1 MNRNHIKYLLIFLL
15 ITNNSILKSKDFSG
29 YCNLGFSASQV
40 SGDNLGGFNK
50 AGIILGGFVSRKI
63 NTALQIQIEM
73 MYIQK
78 GSSNP
83 KPENLIGEIN
93 LEYIEIPIL
102 FSFNSSEDINLDLG
116 LHISALI
123 ESYYEDLYG
132 IMENQIE
139 FENFELGALIGIS
152 YQLNQNFS
160 LCTRLSNSIIPIADH
175 ASGQTY
181 RLNLGKY
188 NTGLNFIIKYKI

>member
-1 MNRNHIKYLLIFLL
+1 MRKIFFIFFFILFLNKYSNAQEFNAGVL
-15 ITNNSILKSKDFSG
+15 SG
-29 YCNLGFSASQV
+29 LSTSQV

-50 AGIILGGFVSRKI
+50 AGIILGGFVNRKI

>member
-1 MNRNHIKYLLIFLL
+1 
-15 ITNNSILKSKDFSG
+15 
-29 YCNLGFSASQV
+29 
-40 SGDNLGGFNK
+40 
-50 AGIILGGFVSRKI
+50 
-63 NTALQIQIEM
+63 

-160 LCTRLSNSIIPIADH
+160 LCTRLSNSIIPIL
-175 ASGQTY
+175 S
-181 RLNLGKY
+181 NPVI
-188 NTGLNFIIKYKI
+188 FI

>member
-1 MNRNHIKYLLIFLL
+1 MRKIFFIFFFILFLNKY
-15 ITNNSILKSKDFSG
+15 NSAQEFNAGVLSG
-29 YCNLGFSASQV
+29 LSTSQV

-50 AGIILGGFVSRKI
+50 AGIILGGFVNRKI

-102 FSFNSSEDINLDLG
+102 FSYNSS
-116 LHISALI
+116 
-123 ESYYEDLYG
+123 
-132 IMENQIE
+132 
-139 FENFELGALIGIS
+139 
-152 YQLNQNFS
+152 
-160 LCTRLSNSIIPIADH
+160 
-175 ASGQTY
+175 
-181 RLNLGKY
+181 
-188 NTGLNFIIKYKI
+188 IKD